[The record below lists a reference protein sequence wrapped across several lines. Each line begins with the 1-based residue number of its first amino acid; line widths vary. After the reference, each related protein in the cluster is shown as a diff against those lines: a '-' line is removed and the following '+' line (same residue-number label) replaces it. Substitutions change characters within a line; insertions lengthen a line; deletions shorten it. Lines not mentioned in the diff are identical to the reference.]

1 MEERIGNCFLNLE
14 GVSIFEKQYS
24 KTKQELIATIKT
36 LVANGSYSDYGGWPT
51 IHVKCHY
58 EKDYIQASLKECWE
72 NFVIVY
78 TNNKILINNFKSYNW
93 QWKDGDDKHLRYPG
107 FTHLVEIPYEDI
119 VLDDLYIIASGVEYF
134 N

>member
-51 IHVKCHY
+51 FML
-58 EKDYIQASLKECWE
+58 S
-72 NFVIVY
+72 VIMKRI
-78 TNNKILINNFKSYNW
+78 TS
-93 QWKDGDDKHLRYPG
+93 KHL
-107 FTHLVEIPYEDI
+107 
-119 VLDDLYIIASGVEYF
+119 
-134 N
+134 